1 MTSNDT
7 KVVTMKISTKGR
19 YGVRA
24 ALELSLRY
32 GSGPVMV
39 REISESQEISERYLE
54 QILNTLRT
62 SGLVNS
68 IRGAKGGYKLAKS
81 PSEITLGDILRSLE
95 GPLDVVSCTG
105 NYECGRMA
113 ECAAFDVWKEI
124 KEKIE
129 NVLDSITF
137 EELVKRQ
144 NKLTYQGLIEY
155 TI

>member
-1 MTSNDT
+1 ME
-7 KVVTMKISTKGR
+7 ISTKGR
-19 YGVRA
+19 YGARA

-39 REISESQEISERYLE
+39 RAIALSQEISERYLE
-54 QILNTLRT
+54 QILNTLRA
-62 SGLVNS
+62 SGLVIS
-68 IRGAKGGYKLAKS
+68 TRGAKGGYELAKD
-81 PSEITLGDILRSLE
+81 PSEITLGDILKPLE

-124 KEKIE
+124 KEKVE
-129 NVLDSITF
+129 NVLNYITL

-144 NKLTYQGLIEY
+144 NKLTNQGLIEY

>member
-1 MTSNDT
+1 
-7 KVVTMKISTKGR
+7 MKISTKGR

-54 QILNTLRT
+54 HILNTLRT
-62 SGLVNS
+62 SGLLIS
-68 IRGAKGGYKLAKS
+68 TRGAKGGYELAKP
-81 PSEITLGDILRSLE
+81 PSEITLGEIIRTLE

-105 NYECGRMA
+105 NYECKRMVK
-113 ECAAFDVWKEI
+113 CATFNVWKEV

-129 NVLDSITF
+129 NVLNSITL
-137 EELVKRQ
+137 E
-144 NKLTYQGLIEY
+144 KLAEQQCRLINQGLIEY
-155 TI
+155 NI